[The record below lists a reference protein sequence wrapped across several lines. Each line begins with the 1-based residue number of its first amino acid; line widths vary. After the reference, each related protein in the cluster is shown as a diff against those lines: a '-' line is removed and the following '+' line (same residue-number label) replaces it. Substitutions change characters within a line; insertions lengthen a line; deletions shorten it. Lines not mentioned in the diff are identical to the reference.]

1 VLPFLSIVLAYL
13 LGSIPFGYLLVR
25 WRTGS
30 DIRRAGSGNIGAT
43 NVFRTT
49 SRAIGVA
56 TLVLDALKAFLAVWI
71 AARLT
76 GGNELVTNLAALAA
90 LVGHA
95 FPVFLNFKGGK
106 AVASFLGAYL
116 YLAPIPVAAVAVVFF
131 ATVWRTRFI
140 SLGSLMGAITFP
152 LAVWIIQRPQHWP
165 LIVCSILSCA
175 LVIWRHQ
182 GNIVRLRSG
191 QEHAFSVRRA
201 RTS

>member
-1 VLPFLSIVLAYL
+1 MLPVLSILLAYL
-13 LGSIPFGYLLVR
+13 LGSIPFGFLLVR

-30 DIRRAGSGNIGAT
+30 DIRGAGSGNIGAT

-49 SRAIGVA
+49 GRGIGIA

-76 GGNELVTNLAALAA
+76 GGNELVINLAALAA
-90 LVGHA
+90 LIGHA

-106 AVASFLGAYL
+106 AVASFLGVYL
-116 YLAPIPVAAVAVVFF
+116 YLAPIPIAAVAVVFF
-131 ATVWRTRFI
+131 VTVWRTRFI

-152 LAVWIIQRPQHWP
+152 IAVWIIQRPQHWP
-165 LIVCSILSCA
+165 LIVCSILSSA

-191 QEHAFSVRRA
+191 QENAFSLRRA

>member
-1 VLPFLSIVLAYL
+1 MVPVLSIALAYL
-13 LGSIPFGYLLVR
+13 LGSVPFGYLLVR

-30 DIRRAGSGNIGAT
+30 DIRGAGSGNIGAT

-49 SRAIGVA
+49 GRGIGIA
-56 TLVLDALKAFLAVWI
+56 TLGLDALKAFLAVWI

-76 GGNELVTNLAALAA
+76 GGSELWTNLAGVAVL
-90 LVGHA
+90 LGHA
-95 FPVFLNFKGGK
+95 FPVFLNFRGGK

-116 YLAPIPVAAVAVVFF
+116 YLAPVPIAAVAVIFF

-152 LAVWIIQRPQHWP
+152 LAVWIIQRPAHWP
-165 LIVCSILSCA
+165 LMVCSILTSA
-175 LVIWRHQ
+175 LVIWRHY

-191 QEHAFSVRRA
+191 QEHSFSLRRSGA
-201 RTS
+201 A